1 MLRGDATASLASTA
15 SACAVASSM
24 LIPRRGTRAPARSR
38 RRRGAAARRRRRSDG
53 DDASSSS
60 RCERT
65 DTNSPAPIESA
76 PARRPASPEQQHGAR
91 RHAGRPDAEHQR
103 EVRHE
108 PVVRTEHRGA
118 ERARE
123 PVPAPGGQRAHHFL
137 VDLLV
142 GRHGHRGIGVVR
154 VRRPGLRPLR
164 ERQHE
169 DAAEA
174 AGEEAE
180 RARAQ
185 VAAYGRADV
194 GAEEVEPVRLV
205 SLLRAREREQDLALL
220 AGAPPGEVAIDRCL
234 GSFVREQPTPP
245 PDVGA
250 GPTAGRVQL
259 LRALG
264 GRRSAGG
271 RAPDG
276 VGR

>member
-1 MLRGDATASLASTA
+1 MLGGGDREPGEHCVGVRRRVLDAQSPGSVHERQL
-15 SACAVASSM
+15 VRVD
-24 LIPRRGTRAPARSR
+24 IEVRQGGVRRG
-38 RRRGAAARRRRRSDG
+38 RRRRRLEQL
-53 DDASSSS
+53 AL
-60 RCERT
+60 RTHRHELPRTHRERT
-65 DTNSPAPIESA
+65 REE
-76 PARRPASPEQQHGAR
+76 AREPGQQHGAR
-91 RHAGRPDAEHQR
+91 RHAGRADAEHER

-118 ERARE
+118 ERARQ

-142 GRHGHRGIGVVR
+142 RGHRHRGIGVVR
-154 VRRPGLRPLR
+154 VRRPGLGALR

-169 DAAEA
+169 HAAEA
-174 AGEEAE
+174 AREEPE

-185 VAAYGRADV
+185 VPADGGADV
-194 GAEEVEPVRLV
+194 GPQEIEPVRLV
-205 SLLRAREREQDLALL
+205 PLLRAREREQDLALL
-220 AGAPPGEVAIDRCL
+220 TGTPSGEVAIDRRL
-234 GSFVREQPTPP
+234 GSLVREQPAPP

-264 GRRSAGG
+264 GRGSAGRRSSG
-271 RAPDG
+271 R